1 MTADGVN
8 DAPAVKEADIGVA
21 MGITGTDVTK
31 EASGVVI
38 LDDNFATIVAA
49 VEEGRVIYQNIRR
62 FIRFLLTSNLGEVL
76 GMLFGML
83 LHLPVTLLPIQIL
96 LVNLF
101 TDGLPAIALG
111 MEPPARDIMKRKPR
125 PKTEGLF
132 AHGLA
137 RTIVIRGMMLGMA
150 SCGAYWAVLA
160 TSGDLIVAR
169 SACFL
174 TIVFSQMLHIFEC
187 RGEGLDF
194 RGNPALLAAA
204 FTSVAATVVS
214 VYLPMVQGFFGTAAV
229 LGADLVP
236 VAIAVLAGPVIMAVL
251 RRVKKR
257 ANTNKNGTLRIQW
270 REGVCRAAGAREGT
284 TLEKFIKWSCF
295 ITSGCVVIVFIFA
308 LYIGTLLPD
317 TFLVTAGGDIAIAGM
332 PFVRAAAAAS
342 TGEVAGLSGGSSYN
356 ADLTIAGIVPVKTVR
371 AQVVERRVVQ
381 VCGTPFGIKMFA
393 NGAMVV
399 GFSDIYTSTG
409 YQNPAKTA
417 GLRMGDVITSI
428 AGRDTKTNEDVAAA
442 LQGLAGAPAEVVYVR
457 DGVEKS
463 VLLTAV
469 KDSTTDSWR
478 TGMWVRDSS
487 AGIGTLTFVDNT
499 TGTFAGLGHSIHDVD
514 TGTTISL
521 LKGEIVPVEITGAVA
536 GSAGSPGELKGR
548 FLTSVPTGTIT
559 VNGETGVYGS
569 VKSYMKGIE
578 AEVALA
584 QEVNTGDAEIITT
597 IEGQEPKRYTA
608 VIEKIALSSDN
619 PNRNMVVRVTDPR
632 LLTATGG
639 IVQGM
644 SGSPI
649 LQDGRLVGAVT
660 HVLVNDPTRGYGIFA
675 ENMVQSADAAAQR
688 EAA

>member
-236 VAIAVLAGPVIMAVL
+236 VAIAVLAGPVITAVL
-251 RRVKKR
+251 RRVKK
-257 ANTNKNGTLRIQW
+257 L
-270 REGVCRAAGAREGT
+270 
-284 TLEKFIKWSCF
+284 
-295 ITSGCVVIVFIFA
+295 
-308 LYIGTLLPD
+308 
-317 TFLVTAGGDIAIAGM
+317 FL
-332 PFVRAAAAAS
+332 
-342 TGEVAGLSGGSSYN
+342 
-356 ADLTIAGIVPVKTVR
+356 
-371 AQVVERRVVQ
+371 
-381 VCGTPFGIKMFA
+381 
-393 NGAMVV
+393 
-399 GFSDIYTSTG
+399 
-409 YQNPAKTA
+409 
-417 GLRMGDVITSI
+417 
-428 AGRDTKTNEDVAAA
+428 
-442 LQGLAGAPAEVVYVR
+442 
-457 DGVEKS
+457 
-463 VLLTAV
+463 
-469 KDSTTDSWR
+469 
-478 TGMWVRDSS
+478 
-487 AGIGTLTFVDNT
+487 
-499 TGTFAGLGHSIHDVD
+499 
-514 TGTTISL
+514 
-521 LKGEIVPVEITGAVA
+521 
-536 GSAGSPGELKGR
+536 
-548 FLTSVPTGTIT
+548 
-559 VNGETGVYGS
+559 
-569 VKSYMKGIE
+569 
-578 AEVALA
+578 
-584 QEVNTGDAEIITT
+584 
-597 IEGQEPKRYTA
+597 
-608 VIEKIALSSDN
+608 
-619 PNRNMVVRVTDPR
+619 
-632 LLTATGG
+632 
-639 IVQGM
+639 
-644 SGSPI
+644 
-649 LQDGRLVGAVT
+649 
-660 HVLVNDPTRGYGIFA
+660 
-675 ENMVQSADAAAQR
+675 
-688 EAA
+688 